1 MRILV
6 ADDHETVRKGVS
18 AILTTHNDVEVCGE
32 AANGREAVEKAN
44 ELQPDL
50 IILDITMP
58 KLNGFEAALE
68 IRKTMPAVPILFLSM
83 HDGRQMLQASK
94 TAGVQ
99 GYVTKTQASETL
111 LLAVD
116 ALLRGDVFFPTEESF
131 RRDLAGGST
140 SQSAI

>member
-18 AILTTHNDVEVCGE
+18 AILTSHQDLEVCGE

-111 LLAVD
+111 LHAVD

-131 RRDLAGGST
+131 RRDLAGSSA

>member
-18 AILTTHNDVEVCGE
+18 AILTSHKDVEVCGE

-44 ELQPDL
+44 QLQPDL
-50 IILDITMP
+50 VILDITMP
-58 KLNGFEAALE
+58 TLNGFEAALE
-68 IRKTMPAVPILFLSM
+68 IRKTMPSVPILFLSM

-99 GYVTKTQASETL
+99 GYITKTQASETL
-111 LLAVD
+111 LHAVD
-116 ALLRGDVFFPTEESF
+116 ALLRGEVFFPTESS
-131 RRDLAGGST
+131 RRDLAGGSLP
-140 SQSAI
+140 QPAI

>member
-1 MRILV
+1 LRILV

-18 AILTTHNDVEVCGE
+18 AILTSHQDLEVCGE

-111 LLAVD
+111 LHAVD

-131 RRDLAGGST
+131 RRDLAGSSA